1 MRYKRFHFIIACAH
15 TVTILAMF
23 FPLINVNALRIGA
36 SASEAEPYFMNVINY
51 LQNEIYPL
59 TAIFMISLMI
69 LASLGAANSVIGI
82 FSKKI
87 SPINVKLA
95 FILGF
100 SEATLAA
107 LLLYSGSVA
116 LFIICAVSFALI
128 SLASIKIIR
137 LEERQNE
144 QK

>member
-1 MRYKRFHFIIACAH
+1 
-15 TVTILAMF
+15 MF

-36 SASEAEPYFMNVINY
+36 TVGEADPYFMNVVNY

-59 TAIFMISLMI
+59 TAIFMILLMVF
-69 LASLGAANSVIGI
+69 AALGAANSVIGI

-87 SPINVKLA
+87 RSINVKLA

-107 LLLYSGSVA
+107 LLLYSRSTA

-128 SLASIKIIR
+128 SLAAIKLIR
-137 LEERQNE
+137 IEERENE
-144 QK
+144 QR

>member
-15 TVTILAMF
+15 SAVIFSMF

-36 SASEAEPYFMNVINY
+36 TVSEADPYFMNVVNY

-59 TAIFMISLMI
+59 TAIFMILLMVF
-69 LASLGAANSVIGI
+69 AALGAANSVIGI

-87 SPINVKLA
+87 RSINVKLA

-107 LLLYSGSVA
+107 LLLYSRSTA
-116 LFIICAVSFALI
+116 LFIICAASFALI
-128 SLASIKIIR
+128 SLAAIKLIR
-137 LEERQNE
+137 IEERENE
-144 QK
+144 QR